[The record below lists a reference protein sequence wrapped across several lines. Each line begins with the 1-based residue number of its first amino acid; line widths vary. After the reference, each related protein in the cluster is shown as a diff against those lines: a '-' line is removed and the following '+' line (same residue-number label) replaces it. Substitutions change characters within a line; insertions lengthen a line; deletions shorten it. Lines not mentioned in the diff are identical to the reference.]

1 MLHRRLSG
9 DTVDSDSDGSTSI
22 SGSNNI
28 GLLSPPL
35 SSTESTMTIE
45 YYSASLY
52 GYHLAAARKAAY
64 VVARAQ
70 DKPLSSTEVGVGNDN
85 GFKGAL
91 LSSYKANPP
100 FLHADAALIRSRKRI
115 KLEH

>member
-1 MLHRRLSG
+1 MLNRRVSG
-9 DTVDSDSDGSTSI
+9 VTVDSDSDGSTSI

-70 DKPLSSTEVGVGNDN
+70 DKPVSPTEVDISDNN

-91 LSSYKANPP
+91 LSSHKANPP
-100 FLHADAALIRSRKRI
+100 SLDADAALRRLRKRI

>member
-1 MLHRRLSG
+1 MLNRRVSG
-9 DTVDSDSDGSTSI
+9 VTVDSDSDGSTSI

-28 GLLSPPL
+28 GLPSPPL

-45 YYSASLY
+45 YYSAT
-52 GYHLAAARKAAY
+52 ARKAAY

-70 DKPLSSTEVGVGNDN
+70 DKPVSPTEVDVSDNN

-91 LSSYKANPP
+91 LSSHKANPP
-100 FLHADAALIRSRKRI
+100 SLDADAALRRLRKRI